1 MNEVYRNSG
10 LGKWF
15 HSQSAGGEPG
25 WDRYNTKG
33 ERVGE
38 CGDSKPGEGK
48 PKCLSKQKAAKL
60 RSKGGKS
67 EIAKVVRKKKRKD
80 PQQDRPGT
88 GNKPINVSNFD
99 EDTKMKSF
107 TEFLME
113 ENVPTD
119 PSKWAASIAAAKKKF
134 DVYPS
139 AYANAWASKD
149 YKSKGGG
156 WKKKAKKA
164 NESVELDEH
173 IVKHRDGQ
181 YVSHMDGDKI
191 KGVVND
197 PAKAK
202 KFKNKSEAEKV
213 AKIERGSKVIARN
226 TLVSRGDDPKLD
238 LRRLASG
245 GYVSKKES
253 VEVNEL
259 KTTTYKSYKRKSDQQ
274 VTDIL
279 SNKKRTRGRH
289 DSMTPEEQKLFDKRA
304 NGSRIANELILRR
317 REGKHRD
324 PPRPGRE
331 RIQEEKKNC
340 GCEQDP
346 CITYGTQNEAL
357 DSKDK
362 PTLKR
367 IIKKLKGAS
376 QAHAGQA
383 KDLESAMKKED
394 WQKANREDKTDGLSQ
409 KAVNAYRRENPGS
422 KLKTAV
428 TEKNPSGKR
437 AGRRK
442 SFCSR
447 MCGMKSKL
455 TSAETSRDPDSR
467 INKALRRWNC
477 NCS

>member
-15 HSQSAGGEPG
+15 HSQSAGGKPG

-60 RSKGGKS
+60 RARGGKA
-67 EIAKVVRKKKRKD
+67 EIGKVVRRKKRKD

-99 EDTKMKSF
+99 EDIRMKSF

-119 PSKWAASIAAAKKKF
+119 PDKWAASIAAAKQKF

-139 AYANAWASKD
+139 AYANAWAARD
-149 YKSKGGG
+149 YKKKGGG
-156 WKKKAKKA
+156 WKKKAAKKAAKKA
-164 NESVELDEH
+164 NESFELENRS
-173 IVKHRDGQ
+173 KNQ
-181 YVSHMDGDKI
+181 YSGVHPKSKGWKKGKVVTGISGYTQSGRTILHKKGTDLHFHDHGDKI
-191 KGVVND
+191 VG
-197 PAKAK
+197 A
-202 KFKNKSEAEKV
+202 S
-213 AKIERGSKVIARN
+213 
-226 TLVSRGDDPKLD
+226 DPK
-238 LRRLASG
+238 
-245 GYVSKKES
+245 
-253 VEVNEL
+253 NPN
-259 KTTTYKSYKRKSDQQ
+259 TYF
-274 VTDIL
+274 
-279 SNKKRTRGRH
+279 RT
-289 DSMTPEEQKLFDKRA
+289 
-304 NGSRIANELILRR
+304 
-317 REGKHRD
+317 GK
-324 PPRPGRE
+324 E

-357 DSKDK
+357 DSQDK

-383 KDLESAMKKED
+383 KDLEKAMKED
-394 WQKANREDKTDGLSQ
+394 WQKVNRQDKTDGLSQ
-409 KAVNAYRRENPGS
+409 KAVDAYRRENPGS

-428 TEKNPSGKR
+428 TEKNPKGRR